1 MDLLYSMRFEW
12 TYGTKKSKLSEKC
25 EIATTIKTTCVAN
38 SRVNIIGI
46 ILNIY
51 ICKCVL
57 HTSPKKQCNKSVTET
72 WTQQHQQQQQGG
84 KRRSFRQKKRKKQL
98 NLVWNMIFVRHQ
110 KHTYARTLT
119 RLPRDANFKN
129 SKNEHS
135 TTAYQKYKI
144 CESFFVVVFFSL
156 PVHLRKS

>member
-1 MDLLYSMRFEW
+1 MCS
-12 TYGTKKSKLSEKC
+12 TYVIKKTVQQ
-25 EIATTIKTTCVAN
+25 IGDRDVNATTPTTTT
-38 SRVNIIGI
+38 RR
-46 ILNIY
+46 
-51 ICKCVL
+51 
-57 HTSPKKQCNKSVTET
+57 KK
-72 WTQQHQQQQQGG
+72 
-84 KRRSFRQKKRKKQL
+84 RSFRQKKRKKQL

-144 CESFFVVVFFSL
+144 CESFLLLSSFRYQFIYVKVSVDTSKYRGRHLQCDIADLVVAIFFVRL
-156 PVHLRKS
+156 HLWIDWLDNPYEWVSVENERKKK